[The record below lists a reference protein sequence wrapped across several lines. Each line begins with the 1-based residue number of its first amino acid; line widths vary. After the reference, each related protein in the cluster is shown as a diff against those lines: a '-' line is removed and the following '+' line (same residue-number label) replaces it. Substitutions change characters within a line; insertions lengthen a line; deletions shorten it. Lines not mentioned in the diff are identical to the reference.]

1 MFEQGPGAGAGG
13 GAGKIGGVEL
23 PTWTWRKMCL
33 QKKKVVHRMRIAIS
47 ALAILLFGMACLSIA
62 HLSIVSGKTTEPGT
76 PRRSVVVELFTSE
89 GCSSCPPADE
99 LLGHLRQ
106 DLSAKNIQVIPL
118 GFHVD
123 YWNSLGWKDRFS
135 SAEFT
140 QRQEQ
145 YTHALKVDGP
155 YTPEM
160 VVDGEAEF
168 VGNDAGQAQ
177 RTIRQQASQLETAQ
191 VIIAS
196 AGADQLNIQ
205 VKGPA
210 GPSNSN
216 ALVMLAITE
225 DNLTTQVFSG
235 ENGGKTLHH
244 AAVVRDL
251 RQVGTLKDGV
261 IEITVPLKLEK
272 DWTRNDLRA
281 VVFVQQGPSG
291 KIEGAASVALADQLR

>member
-1 MFEQGPGAGAGG
+1 M
-13 GAGKIGGVEL
+13 GVGRSL
-23 PTWTWRKMCL
+23 A
-33 QKKKVVHRMRIAIS
+33 V
-47 ALAILLFGMACLSIA
+47 AILATAAICV
-62 HLSIVSGKTTEPGT
+62 SIVVAKTTEPGV
-76 PRRSVVVELFTSE
+76 PRRAVVVELFTSE

-106 DLSAKNIQVIPL
+106 DLSAKNVQVIPL

-140 QRQEQ
+140 ERQEQ

-160 VVDGEAEF
+160 VVDGEVEF
-168 VGNDAGQAQ
+168 VGNDAGRAQ
-177 RTIRQQASQLETAQ
+177 STIRQQASQLETAQ
-191 VIIAS
+191 VKIAP
-196 AGADQLNIQ
+196 AGTDQLTIQ

-210 GPSNSN
+210 SPNAN

-225 DNLTTQVFSG
+225 DNLSTQVGAG
-235 ENGGKTLHH
+235 ENGGRTLHH
-244 AAVVRDL
+244 AAVVREL
-251 RQVGTLKDGV
+251 R
-261 IEITVPLKLEK
+261 EIGMLHGGGMETTVLLKLDNGWK
-272 DWTRNDLRA
+272 RNDLRA

-291 KIEGAASVALADQLR
+291 KIEGAASVALANQLR

>member
-1 MFEQGPGAGAGG
+1 MRM
-13 GAGKIGGVEL
+13 V
-23 PTWTWRKMCL
+23 
-33 QKKKVVHRMRIAIS
+33 KVS
-47 ALAILLFGMACLSIA
+47 ALVILAIAGIYISVVLA
-62 HLSIVSGKTTEPGT
+62 KTTEPGV
-76 PRRSVVVELFTSE
+76 PRRAVVVELFTSE

-99 LLGHLRQ
+99 LLGRLRQ

-160 VVDGEAEF
+160 VVNGEVEF

-177 RTIRQQASQLETAQ
+177 RTIRQQASELETAQ
-191 VIIAS
+191 VKIAP
-196 AGADQLNIQ
+196 AGADQLTIQ

-210 GPSNSN
+210 ESSGN

-225 DNLTTQVFSG
+225 DNLSTQVGSG
-235 ENGGKTLHH
+235 ENGGRKLHH
-244 AAVVRDL
+244 AAVVREL
-251 RQVGTLKDGV
+251 R
-261 IEITVPLKLEK
+261 EIGLLHNGAMETTVPLKLEK
-272 DWTRNDLRA
+272 DWKHNDLRA

>member
-1 MFEQGPGAGAGG
+1 MRMKRMF
-13 GAGKIGGVEL
+13 
-23 PTWTWRKMCL
+23 
-33 QKKKVVHRMRIAIS
+33 
-47 ALAILLFGMACLSIA
+47 ALAILAAAGIYVSIMLA
-62 HLSIVSGKTTEPGT
+62 KTTEPGV
-76 PRRSVVVELFTSE
+76 PHKAVVVELFTSE

-106 DLSAKNIQVIPL
+106 ELSAKNVQVIPL

-145 YTHALKVDGP
+145 YTRALKVDGP

-160 VVDGEAEF
+160 VVDGAVEF

-191 VIIAS
+191 VKIVP
-196 AGADQLNIQ
+196 AGADQLSIQ
-205 VKGPA
+205 VKGPTT
-210 GPSNSN
+210 PSNGT

-225 DNLTTQVFSG
+225 DNLSTQVVSG
-235 ENGGKTLHH
+235 ENGGRTLHH
-244 AAVVRDL
+244 AAVVREL
-251 RQVGTLKDGV
+251 RQVGTLKDGA
-261 IEITVPLKLEK
+261 IETTVPLKLEK
-272 DWTRNDLRA
+272 EWKRNDLHA
-281 VVFVQQGPSG
+281 VVFVQNGPSG

>member
-1 MFEQGPGAGAGG
+1 MRM
-13 GAGKIGGVEL
+13 V
-23 PTWTWRKMCL
+23 
-33 QKKKVVHRMRIAIS
+33 KVS
-47 ALAILLFGMACLSIA
+47 ALVILAIAGIYISVVLA
-62 HLSIVSGKTTEPGT
+62 KTTEPGV
-76 PRRSVVVELFTSE
+76 PRRAVVVELFTSE

-99 LLGHLRQ
+99 LLGRLRQ

-160 VVDGEAEF
+160 VVNGEVEF

-177 RTIRQQASQLETAQ
+177 RTIRQQASELETAQ
-191 VIIAS
+191 VKIAP
-196 AGADQLNIQ
+196 AGADQLTIQ

-210 GPSNSN
+210 ESSGN

-225 DNLTTQVFSG
+225 DNLSTQVGSG
-235 ENGGKTLHH
+235 ENGGRKLHH
-244 AAVVRDL
+244 AAVVREL
-251 RQVGTLKDGV
+251 QELGMLHNGIMET
-261 IEITVPLKLEK
+261 TVPLKLEK
-272 DWTRNDLRA
+272 DWKHNDLRA